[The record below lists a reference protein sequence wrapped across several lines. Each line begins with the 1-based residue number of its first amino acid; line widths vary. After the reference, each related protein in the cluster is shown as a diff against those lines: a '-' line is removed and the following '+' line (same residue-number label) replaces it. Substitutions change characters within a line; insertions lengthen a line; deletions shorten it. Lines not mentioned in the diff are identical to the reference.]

1 MKEHD
6 AYPPPAGAADTR
18 PILIVPYMWIGDFV
32 RGHSAVRLLK
42 ARFPDRPIDM
52 LATPPTAA
60 LVEFMPGVRR
70 AILSDF
76 PRGRLALAK
85 QREVARRLRAEHY
98 DTVLVL
104 PRTWK
109 SALAPF
115 LAGIPE
121 RIGFFGEARFVLL
134 NDLRWGERRIDR
146 MIDHMGAL
154 TLPAGAP
161 LPKDW
166 PPPQL
171 IVPPAEIAA
180 WRAAHDLSASGQPVV
195 ALCPGAVGPGK
206 QWPSRNFAE
215 FARALTAEGVAVW
228 VLGGPNETPIAREIA
243 AAGGAGV
250 RDLTGRDL
258 RDAILALAAAD
269 TAVANDSGLMHVAAA
284 AGTPPVGLYGP
295 TDPHLYEPLNPVAAQ
310 VEPPGGPC
318 PTCGREACPVILHRR
333 VEDIRVDQVLD
344 AVRGA
349 LTAAKQRTA
358 GPVP

>member
-1 MKEHD
+1 VELELREHEAD
-6 AYPPPAGAADTR
+6 AHAH
-18 PILIVPYMWIGDFV
+18 PILIVPYMWVGDFV
-32 RGHSAVRLLK
+32 RGHSAVRLLN
-42 ARFPDRPIDM
+42 ARFPTRPVDM
-52 LATPPTAA
+52 LATPLTAPLA
-60 LVEFMPGVRR
+60 GYMPGVRR

-85 QREVARRLRAEHY
+85 QWELAQRLRSEHY
-98 DTVLVL
+98 DTVLVM

-115 LAGIPE
+115 LARIPE
-121 RIGFFGEARFVLL
+121 RIGFVGEGRFVLL
-134 NDLRWGERRIDR
+134 NDLRWGERKIDR

-166 PPPQL
+166 PAPQL
-171 IVPPAEIAA
+171 AVAPAEIAG
-180 WRAAHDLSASGQPVV
+180 WRASQNLTADGRPVV

-206 QWPSRNFAE
+206 QWPAKNFATL
-215 FARALTAEGVAVW
+215 ARQLTADGVAVW
-228 VLGGPNETPIAREIA
+228 VLGGPNEVPIAREIA
-243 AAGGAGV
+243 AAGGPAV
-250 RDLTGRDL
+250 RDLAGRAL
-258 RDAILALAAAD
+258 REAILALAAAD

-310 VEPPGGPC
+310 VEPPPGPC
-318 PTCGREACPVILHRR
+318 PSCGKPNCPIVLHRR
-333 VEDIRVDQVLD
+333 VEDIRVEQVLE

-349 LTAAKQRTA
+349 LAAAKAREA
-358 GPVP
+358 APVP